1 MNTDN
6 KKAIDL
12 EVDFTYA
19 ESSYPSLNNIK
30 ASVQKGKCIIL
41 CGASGCGKTSLLRMI
56 NRLIPEFYE
65 GELKGFCLINGRDH
79 SNQTLGELGETISSV
94 FQDPRSQF
102 FTTNTTNELAFGLE
116 NFGYS
121 HDEIVRRIKKIFDD
135 PKYAKYKNRNVFELS
150 SGERQNIAILA
161 AKVLD
166 TDIYLLDEPSAN
178 LDYES
183 TKELVDQLK
192 SLKALQKTIV
202 LSEHRL
208 YQLKDLADE
217 YWVMKNGEIVKMI
230 SKEEM
235 DQLKDD
241 DLAKLSLRTNDLTR
255 LQYRNHE
262 QHDAEK
268 PCLELNN
275 VSFSYHKHD
284 RKILHQI
291 STTFHRH
298 EVVGLIGA
306 NGSGKTTLGKIIA
319 GLYRGYQGAITFD
332 GNLQRQKDLVHNT
345 IFIMQEAEFQFFT
358 NSVMNE
364 LSYGKMVNV
373 QLQTKIEQLLK
384 RFNLWEVRN
393 QHPFSLSGGQ
403 MQKLVLLLA
412 YLSDKPIVVLD
423 EPSAGL
429 DYDSLHQ
436 CSDII
441 KEMQKEKLIIVITHD
456 LELIS
461 NVCSRVITLEQGT
474 MKADINL
481 HHDEDFDKVKTYIM
495 HDMHKTTVQKITK
508 EHIPFFDPRVKFFV
522 FVVALIAGI
531 GTYTPLIVSSFV
543 MVEVVE
549 LFEKHYKSSV
559 IAMLLMASIVL
570 SYSFYPSIVTAFI
583 ISFFPRM
590 VLIMY
595 AAFMIVREEDSA
607 ISLAALRKMHV
618 SERIIMIL
626 AVTIRFF
633 PVLNKD
639 LKIMHQSI
647 KTRGFYTNIGEKIK
661 SVLAYFEILIVPMV
675 FRVTRIAESLA
686 ASAET
691 RGISLKNHRDSY
703 YVLRFQVKD
712 YLMMVATIASIVL
725 GLFIKI

>member
-6 KKAIDL
+6 KKVVDL

-19 ESSYPSLNNIK
+19 ESSYPSLNNMK

-41 CGASGCGKTSLLRMI
+41 CGASGCGKTSLLRII

-65 GELKGFCLINGRDH
+65 GELKGFCLINGIDH

-116 NFGYS
+116 NFGYP
-121 HDEIVRRIKKIFDD
+121 HDEIVSRIKKIFDD

-150 SGERQNIAILA
+150 SGERQNIAILS

-217 YWVMKNGEIVKMI
+217 YWVMKHGEIVKMI

-255 LQYRNHE
+255 LRYHNHE
-262 QHDAEK
+262 QYDVDK

-284 RKILHQI
+284 RKILYQI

-319 GLYRGYQGAITFD
+319 GLYKGDQGTITFD

-358 NSVMNE
+358 NTVMNE
-364 LSYGKMVNV
+364 LSYGKMVNE
-373 QLQTKIEQLLK
+373 QLQSKIEQLLK

-436 CSDII
+436 CSEMI

-461 NVCSRVITLEQGT
+461 NVCSRVITLEQGAI
-474 MKADINL
+474 KDDISL
-481 HHDEDFDKVKTYIM
+481 HHDEDFDKVKTFIM
-495 HDMHKTTVQKITK
+495 HDMHMTTVQKITK

-543 MVEVVE
+543 MVEVVV
-549 LFEKHYKSSV
+549 LFEKHYKSSI
-559 IAMLLMASIVL
+559 IAMMLMASIVL

-595 AAFMIVREEDSA
+595 AAFMIVREEDGA

-618 SERIIMIL
+618 SEKIIMIL

-661 SVLAYFEILIVPMV
+661 SVLSYFEILIVPMV

-703 YVLRFQVKD
+703 YVLRLQVKD
-712 YLMMVATIASIVL
+712 YLMIVATIASIVL